1 MLLVFPF
8 EQEIYKRAGIDA
20 TYVGHPLAGVIPM
33 KPDTEGARRDYGLM
47 EDSLPVV
54 TVMPGS
60 RIDDV

>member
-33 KPDTEGARRDYGLM
+33 KPDTEALAVIM
-47 EDSLPVV
+47 V
-54 TVMPGS
+54 
-60 RIDDV
+60 